1 MVEFAPDDLRPWLR
15 DRLNRPP
22 PQQLQL
28 EGNRASAVLIPLL
41 RRPAGPAL
49 LMVRKS
55 AQLRKHAGQV
65 AFPGGALEAEET
77 AVAAALR
84 ETWEEIGLSPELVTI
99 VGELD
104 DERTYVT
111 DFHIRPVVGWV
122 AEPPPQWRLDTGEID
137 QVMEITLAELL
148 ATEPCSWLEFTA
160 QRRTWRIP
168 RWEFGG
174 DRVVWGASARIL
186 HGLRQRLL

>member
-1 MVEFAPDDLRPWLR
+1 MAEFAPEDLRPWLR
-15 DRLNRPP
+15 ERLSRPP

-41 RRPAGPAL
+41 RRPTGPSL

-55 AQLRKHAGQV
+55 AKLRKHAGQV
-65 AFPGGALEAEET
+65 AFPGGALEADET

-84 ETWEEIGLSPELVTI
+84 ETWEEIGLPPELVTV

-122 AEPPPQWRLDTGEID
+122 ADPPLEWRLDTGEID
-137 QVMEITLAELL
+137 RVMEISLAELL

-168 RWEFGG
+168 RWEFGE

>member
-1 MVEFAPDDLRPWLR
+1 MAEFTPDDLQLWLR
-15 DRLNRPP
+15 ERLGRPL
-22 PQQLQL
+22 PQQLPL
-28 EGNRASAVLIPLL
+28 DGNRASAVLIPLL
-41 RRPAGPAL
+41 QRPAGPTL

-55 AQLRKHAGQV
+55 ALLRKHAGQV
-65 AFPGGALEAEET
+65 AFPGGALDAGET
-77 AVAAALR
+77 AVQAALR
-84 ETWEEIGLSPELVTI
+84 EAWEEIGLPPEEVAV

-111 DFHIRPVVGWV
+111 DFHIRPVVGWIANPPV
-122 AEPPPQWRLDTGEID
+122 AWRLDGGEID
-137 QVMEITLAELL
+137 SVMEITLAELL

-160 QRRTWRIP
+160 LRRTWRIP

-186 HGLRQRLL
+186 HGFRQRLL

>member
-1 MVEFAPDDLRPWLR
+1 MAVFKPEDLRPWLR
-15 DRLNRPP
+15 ERLSQPP
-22 PQQLQL
+22 PQQLEL

-41 RRPAGPAL
+41 RRPDGPTL

-65 AFPGGALEAEET
+65 AFPGGALDAGESAT
-77 AVAAALR
+77 AAALR
-84 ETWEEIGLSPELVTI
+84 EAWEEIGLRPERVAI
-99 VGELD
+99 VGALD

-122 AEPPPQWRLDTGEID
+122 AEPPAEWQLDAGEID
-137 QVMEITLAELL
+137 SVMEISLAELL

-160 QRRTWRIP
+160 LRRTWRIP